1 MVEIKDYLQALY
13 EAVQGCVEA
22 VYIADRPTAVSE
34 KTQTFIVVDIP
45 SYISNREMDRS
56 GDFGYYTMTAT
67 IDVFVRDKQSALKV
81 GQVDIVK
88 MDTLLKK
95 VLGLFPIEDTE
106 RSVFVSNPRTILS
119 ASDGNGFHYTSI
131 QARLTTY
138 F

>member
-1 MVEIKDYLQALY
+1 MVNIKDYLQALY
-13 EAVQGCVEA
+13 EAVQGCADA

-34 KTQTFIVVDIP
+34 KTGTFIVVDIP

-56 GDFGYYTMTAT
+56 GDYDYYVATAT
-67 IDVFVRDKQSALKV
+67 IDIFVKDKKSAQKV

-88 MDTLLKK
+88 MDALLKK
-95 VLGLFPIEDTE
+95 VLALFPIEDTE
-106 RSVFVSNPRTILS
+106 RNVFVSNPRTILS

>member
-1 MVEIKDYLQALY
+1 MVNIKDYIQALY
-13 EAVQGCVEA
+13 EAVQGCADA
-22 VYIADRPTAVSE
+22 VYIADRPTAVLP
-34 KTQTFIVVDIP
+34 KTDTFIVVDIP
-45 SYISNREMDRS
+45 SFINNREMDRN

-67 IDVFVRDKQSALKV
+67 IDIFVRDKQTAQKV
-81 GQVDIVK
+81 GQVNIIK

-95 VLGLFPIEDTE
+95 ILSLFPIEDKE
-106 RSVFVSNPRTILS
+106 RGVLVSNPRTILS